1 MVGDAKQTFGRPPAT
16 TPIRVTPLLPRQAE
30 VTSATSA
37 NRLECARR
45 PAARHRRDPR
55 PRGGFSLPHLRGSEG
70 IFRQPWIAEP
80 ELDFDHAIAA
90 DARAHGQRQAAE
102 NELKMRDLQSF
113 ARGNNM

>member
-1 MVGDAKQTFGRPPAT
+1 
-16 TPIRVTPLLPRQAE
+16 
-30 VTSATSA
+30 
-37 NRLECARR
+37 
-45 PAARHRRDPR
+45 
-55 PRGGFSLPHLRGSEG
+55 LPHLRGSEG

-113 ARGNNM
+113 ARGNNMTAGSSMPTLKSAKVRIRHGTIRVAGTPIEAETRVTEAKLPKEFHLSNVVTFPKKTA